1 VQPASSRIF
10 TGGVATT
17 MVVWLLGVALAG
29 GQTGPAPT
37 GQKPPMAEEVFKN
50 LQVLKGIP
58 VNEFMETMGFF
69 TASLGVD
76 CTFCHVAESGGSWE
90 RYADDNPHKRT
101 ARRMALMVSA
111 INRDS
116 FGGRQVVTCY
126 TCHRGANRPRVTPS
140 LAALYG
146 APPPEETSDVIT
158 AAPGQASADQI
169 FDKYIQAI
177 GGPERVASLTS
188 FIAKGTYQGYDD
200 PTKRPVE
207 VFAKAPSQ
215 RAVIVHTPDGD
226 SSTTYDGRAGWI
238 AAPSTQRPVSV
249 LALAGEDLDAARIE
263 AELSFPAR
271 IKQALG
277 GWRVGFPATID
288 DREVQVVQGTS
299 AGRVVATL
307 YFDGESGLLVRLVRE
322 TDSPVG
328 NIPSQIDYADYRVVS
343 GIKMPFR
350 LTVTWLDG
358 RANIDLSDIQ
368 PNAPIDAATFARP
381 SPPSAGQRK

>member
-1 VQPASSRIF
+1 
-10 TGGVATT
+10 

-29 GQTGPAPT
+29 GQTGSAQT
-37 GQKPPMAEEVFKN
+37 GPKPPMAEEVFKN

-58 VNEFMETMGFF
+58 VNQFMETMGFF

-90 RYADDNPHKRT
+90 KYADDNPHKRT

-140 LAALYG
+140 LAALYS
-146 APPPEETSDVIT
+146 AAPPEETSDVIT

-169 FDKYIQAI
+169 FDRYIQVL
-177 GGPERVASLTS
+177 GGAERVAGLTS
-188 FIAKGTYQGYDD
+188 FVAKGTYQGYDD

-207 VFAKAPSQ
+207 VFARAPSQ

-238 AAPSTQRPVSV
+238 AAPSTQRPVPV
-249 LALAGEDLDAARIE
+249 LALAGEDLEAARIE

-307 YFDGESGLLVRLVRE
+307 YFDAESGLLVRLVRQ

-368 PNAPIDAATFARP
+368 ANAPIDAAAFARP
-381 SPPSAGQRK
+381 SAPRADQRK